1 MDVGDVPG
9 PNRSPLHFEGDFFG
23 TYAEDELEWPVE
35 FDDGGDAGDMGNAL
49 TDEEDSDDDRDGAY
63 DKWEPPL
70 VPSAHNAHEEDDDEH
85 DDTQDQHTSDTQ
97 EPDARHGVE
106 QRLREHEQ
114 IPIVIHYPDQQAGQP
129 IDLTKQSSNATY
141 HARLNDSGATN
152 VYAPFASKLDWEMA
166 RWAKLRGPSSTAFS
180 ELVSIEGFSDTIGL
194 SFKNARELN
203 KIIDNELPG
212 RPKFKR
218 EQIVIANEAFDVYYR
233 DIIECIRS
241 LFSDPN
247 FADFLVF
254 APERHYADED
264 ETVRLYH
271 EMHTGKWWWNSQK
284 LLDREHPGATIIPV
298 LISSD
303 KTQVTMFRNKTA
315 YPVYMTIGNIPKE
328 IRRKPSRQAHV
339 LIAYLPTTRLEHVT
353 NKASRCRMLANLYHA
368 CVGRVLAP
376 LAAAGINGVNMRSG
390 DGAMRRCHP
399 LFACFAGDYPEQVLV
414 TGVKTTQCPSCDV
427 PLDELGLAAG
437 AANYQPR
444 NLDAVLDALGA
455 LDEGGLAFVRACAE
469 AGIKPIVHPCW
480 EELPFVNIFKSITP
494 DILHQLYQGLVKHI
508 LAWLSEACGGAEIDA
523 RCRHLPPNHHIR
535 HFMKGITTLSR
546 VSGTE
551 HGQICRF
558 LLGIIIDIRLPDNM
572 SSARLLRAVRGLLD
586 FLYLAQYPCHS
597 SKTLTYLDE
606 ALDLFHDNKDIFI
619 DLGICNSFNLPKL
632 HFALHYTHMIRM
644 YGTTDNY
651 NTEYTE
657 RLHIDLAKDAYR
669 STNHKNKFAQ
679 MTTWLERR
687 EKNFRHEKYIQW
699 RLTGPTHHPH
709 HRSQPPEM
717 SFRRIQTMT
726 KHPSVKAVKLDKIVD
741 EYGAMYFR
749 ESLAHYV
756 AKATLPANTTVT
768 PQQLED
774 RAANVYLPFQTL
786 PVFHKVKWVSVDVH
800 GHGDAPVTL
809 DSVHAHPGLPK
820 PFASDSVASR
830 FDTAFIND
838 GTGGPLGIKGYRIGQ
853 VRVMFSIP
861 PKALSILFPPTVRP
875 PKHLAYVEWFTALHA
890 PDQNHGLCKVS
901 VKTVLKGYRIR
912 RALASAQRI
921 ASIIPISN
929 IHRSAHLIP
938 RFGPTAPREWSS
950 ANVLDECRTFFVN
963 PYLDRH
969 SFVTLR

>member
-1 MDVGDVPG
+1 MPETMCPACDKKLATISGYNQHLAKTTNPACRDLYLASRQFHASPPAPDPQDDDQDMDVGDVPG
-9 PNRSPLHFEGDFFG
+9 PNQSPPHFEGDFFG

-49 TDEEDSDDDRDGAY
+49 TDEEDSDDDRDG
-63 DKWEPPL
+63 
-70 VPSAHNAHEEDDDEH
+70 
-85 DDTQDQHTSDTQ
+85 
-97 EPDARHGVE
+97 
-106 QRLREHEQ
+106 
-114 IPIVIHYPDQQAGQP
+114 
-129 IDLTKQSSNATY
+129 
-141 HARLNDSGATN
+141 
-152 VYAPFASKLDWEMA
+152 
-166 RWAKLRGPSSTAFS
+166 PSSTAFS

-212 RPKFKR
+212 HPKFKR

-254 APERHYADED
+254 APERHYANED
-264 ETVRLYH
+264 ETVQLYH
-271 EMHTGKWWWNSQK
+271 EMHTGKWWWNSQ
-284 LLDREHPGATIIPV
+284 HPGATIIPI

-303 KTQVTMFRNKTA
+303 KTQVTMFCNKTA

-368 CVGRVLAP
+368 CVGCVLAP

-399 LFACFAGDYPEQVLV
+399 LFACFVGDYPEQVLV

-427 PLDELGLAAG
+427 PSDELGLAAG

-444 NLDAVLDALGA
+444 NLDAVLDALSA
-455 LDEGGLAFVRACAE
+455 LDEGGLAFIRACAE

-480 EELPFVNIFKSITP
+480 EGLPFVNIFKSITP

-535 HFMKGITTLSR
+535 HFMKGITTLSH

-572 SSARLLRAVRGLLD
+572 SSARLLCAVRGLLD

-597 SKTLTYLDE
+597 SETLTYLDE
-606 ALDLFHDNKDIFI
+606 ALDLFHNNKDIFI
-619 DLGICNSFNLPKL
+619 DLGIRNSFNLPKL

-657 RLHIDLAKDAYR
+657 RLHIDLTKDAYR
-669 STNHKNKFAQ
+669 STNHKN
-679 MTTWLERR
+679 E
-687 EKNFRHEKYIQW
+687 
-699 RLTGPTHHPH
+699 LTGPTHHPH
-709 HRSQPPEM
+709 HRSRPPEM
-717 SFRRIQTMT
+717 SFRHIQTMT

-741 EYGAMYFR
+741 EYSAMYFR
-749 ESLAHYV
+749 ESLARYV
-756 AKATLPANTTVT
+756 AKVTLPANTTVT

-800 GHGDAPVTL
+800 GHGDALVTL
-809 DSVHAHPGLPK
+809 DSVHARPGLPK
-820 PFASDSVASR
+820 PFTSDSVASR

-890 PDQNHGLCKVS
+890 PDQNHGLRKVS
-901 VKTVLKGYRIR
+901 RIIKNGE
-912 RALASAQRI
+912 QI

-938 RFGPTAPREWSS
+938 HFGPTAPREWSS
-950 ANVLDECRTFFVN
+950 ANVLDKCRTFFVN